1 MAKLLH
7 ALGAFCARKPLVVL
21 GIWLLVV
28 IGVLGSV
35 RIFGSETSNDLDLP
49 GTGSQHVQDLLSSR
63 FPPQQNG
70 PNPIVFHVDKGKLT
84 DKANKDA
91 IKSSVQAMRKAPHV
105 DSLTNPVTNNG
116 QTAGL
121 LSKDKQT
128 AFAPVLLDVNSATL
142 DETIAQKV
150 FDGTKPAKDAG
161 IQVAAAA
168 SIGSELST
176 ESTESSELIGII
188 AAMFILTL
196 LPGSLIAM
204 GMPIIAAIVG
214 LAVALGIVGLL
225 GHLLSI
231 PDTGA
236 TLATMIGLGV
246 GIDYAL
252 FLISRHQDQLADGMA
267 MDASI
272 ARAVATSGSAIIFAG
287 GTVVAALLSLRVA
300 GIPLLSSLGVASAVA
315 VVTAVL
321 GAITLLPATLGLL
334 AHRIAWL
341 HLPSFSRK
349 KKKKKTAAAATAPAP
364 AAQPAH
370 GAFWRLWAGFVAP
383 HPIVV
388 ALASLA
394 VVAPLVIPALSLRFG
409 QEDVGP
415 APKSTSERQ

>member
-1 MAKLLH
+1 MAHVSPGRFPPGLSGFRPRTRVPDPTGPGLFAPFVPSVNESAPPEEPMAKLLH
-7 ALGAFCARKPLVVL
+7 ALGAFCARKPLLVL

-28 IGVLGSV
+28 IGVMGSV
-35 RIFGSETSNDLDLP
+35 RVFGSETSNDLDLP

-70 PNPIVFHVDKGKLT
+70 PNPIVFHVDHGKLT

-105 DSLTNPVTNNG
+105 YSVTNPVTNNG

-161 IQVAAAA
+161 IHVAAAA
-168 SIGSELST
+168 SIGSELSP

-196 LPGSLIAM
+196 VLGSLIAM

-225 GHLLSI
+225 
-231 PDTGA
+231 
-236 TLATMIGLGV
+236 
-246 GIDYAL
+246 
-252 FLISRHQDQLADGMA
+252 
-267 MDASI
+267 
-272 ARAVATSGSAIIFAG
+272 
-287 GTVVAALLSLRVA
+287 
-300 GIPLLSSLGVASAVA
+300 
-315 VVTAVL
+315 
-321 GAITLLPATLGLL
+321 
-334 AHRIAWL
+334 
-341 HLPSFSRK
+341 
-349 KKKKKTAAAATAPAP
+349 
-364 AAQPAH
+364 
-370 GAFWRLWAGFVAP
+370 
-383 HPIVV
+383 
-388 ALASLA
+388 
-394 VVAPLVIPALSLRFG
+394 
-409 QEDVGP
+409 
-415 APKSTSERQ
+415 